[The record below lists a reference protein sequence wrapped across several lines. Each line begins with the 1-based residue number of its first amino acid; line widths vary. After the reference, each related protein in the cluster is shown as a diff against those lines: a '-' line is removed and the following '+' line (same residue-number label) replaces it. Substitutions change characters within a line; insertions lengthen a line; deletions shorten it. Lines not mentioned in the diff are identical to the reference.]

1 MQYLAVITGI
11 FSLEYGLK
19 NYIEKNVAEGESRKK
34 LGGLLLLRKHHNR
47 GAFLNAGQARRRA
60 VMVLSALLS
69 LAVTGFFALVLGKPG
84 KKLLKWGLARLLGG
98 AYSNTYDRLVRKY
111 VVDYVSFPLPFGLD
125 NIIFNIGD
133 FCIMVGAL
141 LCVPGCSGEWD
152 ENP

>member
-69 LAVTGFFALVLGKPG
+69 LAVTG
-84 KKLLKWGLARLLGG
+84 
-98 AYSNTYDRLVRKY
+98 
-111 VVDYVSFPLPFGLD
+111 
-125 NIIFNIGD
+125 
-133 FCIMVGAL
+133 
-141 LCVPGCSGEWD
+141 
-152 ENP
+152 